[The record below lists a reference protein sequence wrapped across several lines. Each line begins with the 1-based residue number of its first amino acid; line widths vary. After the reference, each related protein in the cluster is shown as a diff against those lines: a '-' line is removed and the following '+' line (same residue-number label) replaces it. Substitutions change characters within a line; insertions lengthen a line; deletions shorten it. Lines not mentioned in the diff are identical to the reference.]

1 MFSLQERVFCTH
13 HKIPSIYIT
22 CMGLFRD
29 YILRNPDYNIG
40 KALNTVILD
49 QIKMERDGD
58 IINHAT
64 IRACVYMLE
73 GLYENEEEHENEKL
87 YLTSFE
93 GTYCTNSLGLGAPG
107 GVCRSGIP

>member
-1 MFSLQERVFCTH
+1 MWQDRVFCAD
-13 HKIPSIYIT
+13 HKIPSIYVT

-29 YILRNPDYNIG
+29 HILRNPQYNIG

-49 QIKMERDGD
+49 QIKMEREGD

-64 IRACVYMLE
+64 IRSCVYMLE
-73 GLYENEEEHENEKL
+73 ALYENEDENENEKI

-93 GTYCTNSLGLGAPG
+93 GKYTSALPVGSLA
-107 GVCRSGIP
+107 RH